1 MSGASR
7 RGEAGVQAG
16 GPDME
21 PEQRDTGEG
30 DPDRN
35 AEPGDPGQAAGAVIG
50 LYQRHAAAFLAA
62 RTTRLVEKAWLD
74 RFLDIAGRGAAILDV
89 GCGSGVPIAAY
100 MAGRGARVTGVDSSP
115 ALLAAFAGNV
125 PGATA
130 ILSDMRSIRL
140 EQRFAGVLAWDSLF
154 HLTRDDQRAMLA
166 RLAAHAAPGAALMFN
181 SGPAD
186 GIAIGAFEGEPLFHA
201 SLDPGAYRALL
212 ASHGFSVIAHR
223 ADDADCGGRTVWLFG
238 REG

>member
-1 MSGASR
+1 
-7 RGEAGVQAG
+7 
-16 GPDME
+16 
-21 PEQRDTGEG
+21 
-30 DPDRN
+30 
-35 AEPGDPGQAAGAVIG
+35 
-50 LYQRHAAAFLAA
+50 
-62 RTTRLVEKAWLD
+62 
-74 RFLDIAGRGAAILDV
+74 
-89 GCGSGVPIAAY
+89 
-100 MAGRGARVTGVDSSP
+100 
-115 ALLAAFAGNV
+115 
-125 PGATA
+125 
-130 ILSDMRSIRL
+130 
-140 EQRFAGVLAWDSLF
+140 
-154 HLTRDDQRAMLA
+154 MLA